1 MAKKKTEPDP
11 EPSPKKGEPPELDPE
26 MITKGIAVGA
36 FLAGVY
42 FLDKLLA
49 EEKYVKDENDQWIMM
64 KKGIFDEL
72 FE

>member
-1 MAKKKTEPDP
+1 MVENESESKTESQMGEQKLINPD
-11 EPSPKKGEPPELDPE
+11 LVA
-26 MITKGIAVGA
+26 KGIAAGS
-36 FLAGVY
+36 FLAAVY

-49 EEKYVKDENDQWIMM
+49 EEKYVKDENDQWVMV